1 MTPAV
6 PLRKALGDSA
16 LLGSALGGDTWQAWH
31 ILLIAAMGEVLTPAE
46 RLLFKRL
53 TGGREREPLER
64 VEEAVLV
71 IGRRGGKSR
80 AIAALSCYLAGLC
93 DHRDVLAP
101 GERAMVLCIAPDIR
115 QAHIVLDYCAAIF
128 ESTPIMRQLIANRTS
143 DTLSL
148 TTGIDIEVRA
158 ASFRRLRGH
167 TFAAVVADE
176 VSYYFTDEASA
187 NPDTEILAAVRPGLA
202 TTGGLLAMISSPYS
216 KRGELYEAYR
226 KHYGPAGD
234 SRILVAQGTS
244 RDFNPTL
251 PQYVVDRALER
262 DHAAASAEYLAQ
274 FRSDIETFVAREQV
288 EACVESG
295 CRERPPV
302 KGVSYFSFTDPSGG
316 SADSMVCS
324 VAHMDGDMLVVD
336 AVREIRSPFD
346 PESAVEEIAQLM
358 ALYRVDAT
366 TGDRYSGQ
374 WCAQAFEKRSIKYE
388 HSEQNKRQLYIEML
402 PRLNAK
408 TIRLPDHPRAI
419 NQICMLERRTVRGG
433 RDSIDHPPNT
443 HDDIANAIAG
453 LCGVAA
459 ARYSS
464 YVSDLSWVG
473 GPEPSDAPQLQPSLW
488 QHPMFNPMFHQRRRS
503 RYRV

>member
-1 MTPAV
+1 MPWRV
-6 PLRKALGDSA
+6 
-16 LLGSALGGDTWQAWH
+16 
-31 ILLIAAMGEVLTPAE
+31 LLIAAMGESLNDTE
-46 RLLFKRL
+46 REIFKRL
-53 TGGREREPLER
+53 TGREREPLQR
-64 VEEAVLV
+64 AEELIGV

-80 AIAALSCYLAGLC
+80 AIAALACYLAGLC
-93 DHRDVLAP
+93 DYSHVLAP
-101 GERAMVLCIAPDIR
+101 GERGLVLCIAPDQR
-115 QAHIVLDYCAAIF
+115 QARIVLDYCTAIF
-128 ESTPIMRQLIANRTS
+128 ESTPIMRQLIANGTS

-148 TTGIDIEVRA
+148 ATGIDIEVRA

-176 VSYYFTDEASA
+176 AAFYFADEASA

-226 KHYGPAGD
+226 RHYGAAGD
-234 SRILVAQGTS
+234 PRILVAQGTS

-262 DHAAASAEYLAQ
+262 DPAAASAEYLAQ

-316 SADSMVCS
+316 SSDSMVCA
-324 VAHMDGDMLVVD
+324 VGHMDGGMLVVD
-336 AVREIRSPFD
+336 MLHEVKSPFD
-346 PESAVEEIAQLM
+346 PESATDQIAQRL
-358 ALYRVDAT
+358 APYGVDKT
-366 TGDRYSGQ
+366 TGDKYAAM
-374 WCAQAFEKRSIKYE
+374 WVTQAFEKRSIRYE
-388 HSEQNKRQLYIEML
+388 HSEQNKSQLYIELL

-408 TIRLPDHPRAI
+408 TLRLLDHPRSL
-419 NQICMLERRTVRGG
+419 NQILLLERRTTRGRG
-433 RDSIDHPPNT
+433 DSIDHPPNT

-473 GPEPSDAPQLQPSLW
+473 SPPADAPQPVSLFS
-488 QHPMFNPMFHQRRRS
+488 HPYFRPTRS
-503 RYRV
+503 RGGYYRA